1 MPPGAAPDRPMKK
14 WASAVIATAAV
25 LAAALSFNTARF
37 GRMLRTTIAP
47 TMLEG
52 SIKENVLPM
61 RARRG

>member
-1 MPPGAAPDRPMKK
+1 MKK